1 LVLYFGASE
10 WDGPMSIH
18 EMLNTQNQR
27 LLDFVPD
34 YRINLIAPMQVPD
47 EDFEKFRTD
56 LRDVMQFIKA
66 SNDQEKMER
75 LTTDNERFQQM
86 TPDAAELIN
95 LLTDSKMHLTVKEG
109 TVNMCLAIQQ
119 MMESSKAAGVLE
131 GRAEGKAEGRV
142 EGKAEG
148 IAEGRLEVLVSLWKK
163 NRLTLQEAAEEAE
176 MTVDE
181 FVNKTG
187 VKSLMN

>member
-1 LVLYFGASE
+1 
-10 WDGPMSIH
+10 
-18 EMLNTQNQR
+18 
-27 LLDFVPD
+27 
-34 YRINLIAPMQVPD
+34 
-47 EDFEKFRTD
+47 
-56 LRDVMQFIKA
+56 
-66 SNDQEKMER
+66 
-75 LTTDNERFQQM
+75 
-86 TPDAAELIN
+86 
-95 LLTDSKMHLTVKEG
+95 
-109 TVNMCLAIQQ
+109 MCLAIQQ

-131 GRAEGKAEGRV
+131 GRAEGRV

-148 IAEGRLEVLVSLWKK
+148 IAEGRLEILVSLWKK